1 VLQIITAGSAG
12 WSTTEVVAER
22 ARTVRG
28 LALRI
33 IVEPVL
39 MIDDDIELCS
49 MLEDYLTRHGF
60 TVSMEHNGE
69 LGLHRALTGEFS
81 IVLLD
86 VMLPGLDG
94 FEVLRRLRT
103 SSQVS
108 VLLLTAR
115 GEDIDRI
122 VGLEIGADDY
132 LPKPFNPRE
141 LLARIRAICG
151 AAQPTGK
158 GADGGPGH
166 QASFVGGIELDSG
179 ARTAVCNGVELDL
192 TNVEFE
198 LLGALMGAPGQILTR
213 EHLTELVLDRR
224 FNPFDRSLDM
234 HVSRLRRKLDD
245 AAKLGDQIK
254 TIRSVGISVG
264 RSLCQLRDPPHPVAA
279 HAGPGELTNAEHV
292 HQDIS
297 LLLAHRIPDHHL
309 HHFHPGAP
317 V

>member
-1 VLQIITAGSAG
+1 MWLRLSQSEPVPEFGVSLQ
-12 WSTTEVVAER
+12 
-22 ARTVRG
+22 
-28 LALRI
+28 LRS

-39 MIDDDIELCS
+39 LVDDDIELCS
-49 MLEDYLTRHGF
+49 MLEDYLVRHGF
-60 TVSMEHNGE
+60 AVTMEHNGE

-141 LLARIRAICG
+141 LLARIRAILRRS
-151 AAQPTGK
+151 AATALSRSGTK
-158 GADGGPGH
+158 AGGNSGIRH
-166 QASFVGGIELDSG
+166 LSVAGIELDTG
-179 ARTAVCNGVELDL
+179 ARTASCNGVEMEL

-198 LLGALMGAPGQILTR
+198 LLGALMQAPGQILTR
-213 EHLTELVLDRR
+213 EHLTECVLDRR

-245 AAKLGDQIK
+245 AANLGDQIK
-254 TIRSVGISVG
+254 TIRSVGYQLAIPAAPSGPAGSVSPFNAG
-264 RSLCQLRDPPHPVAA
+264 RES
-279 HAGPGELTNAEHV
+279 
-292 HQDIS
+292 
-297 LLLAHRIPDHHL
+297 
-309 HHFHPGAP
+309 
-317 V
+317 

>member
-1 VLQIITAGSAG
+1 
-12 WSTTEVVAER
+12 
-22 ARTVRG
+22 
-28 LALRI
+28 
-33 IVEPVL
+33 VEPVL
-39 MIDDDIELCS
+39 LIDDDIELCA
-49 MLEDYLTRHGF
+49 MLEDYLVRHGF
-60 TVSMEHNGE
+60 TVTAEHNGQ

-115 GEDIDRI
+115 GDDIDRI

-141 LLARIRAICG
+141 LLARIRAILRRS
-151 AAQPTGK
+151 AANRPASAAANTGIR
-158 GADGGPGH
+158 H
-166 QASFVGGIELDSG
+166 LSVGGMELDTGS
-179 ARTAVCNGVELDL
+179 RTATCQGVELEL

-245 AAKLGDQIK
+245 AAQLGDQIK
-254 TIRSVGISVG
+254 TIRSVGYQLAVPVSPTGSHPPASPAASAG
-264 RSLCQLRDPPHPVAA
+264 R
-279 HAGPGELTNAEHV
+279 EN
-292 HQDIS
+292 
-297 LLLAHRIPDHHL
+297 
-309 HHFHPGAP
+309 
-317 V
+317 

>member
-1 VLQIITAGSAG
+1 
-12 WSTTEVVAER
+12 
-22 ARTVRG
+22 
-28 LALRI
+28 
-33 IVEPVL
+33 VEPVL
-39 MIDDDIELCS
+39 IIDDDIELCS
-49 MLEDYLTRHGF
+49 MLEDYLVRHGF
-60 TVSMEHNGE
+60 AVSMEHNGE
-69 LGLHRALTGEFS
+69 LGLHRALTGEFA

-141 LLARIRAICG
+141 LLARVRAILRRSAANRQGIAG
-151 AAQPTGK
+151 AVTTIK
-158 GADGGPGH
+158 H
-166 QASFVGGIELDSG
+166 LCVGGIELDSG
-179 ARTAVCNGVELDL
+179 ARTATCNGVELDL

-198 LLGALMGAPGQILTR
+198 LLGALMGNPGQILTR
-213 EHLTELVLDRR
+213 EHLTEMVLDRR

-254 TIRSVGISVG
+254 TIRSVGYQLAVPVTHPPASGSAAHVG
-264 RSLCQLRDPPHPVAA
+264 R
-279 HAGPGELTNAEHV
+279 EN
-292 HQDIS
+292 
-297 LLLAHRIPDHHL
+297 
-309 HHFHPGAP
+309 
-317 V
+317 

>member
-1 VLQIITAGSAG
+1 M
-12 WSTTEVVAER
+12 
-22 ARTVRG
+22 
-28 LALRI
+28 
-33 IVEPVL
+33 EPVL
-39 MIDDDIELCS
+39 LIDDDIELCS
-49 MLEDYLTRHGF
+49 MLEDYLARHGF
-60 TVSMEHNGE
+60 AVTAEHHGE
-69 LGLHRALTGEFS
+69 LGLHRALTGAYA

-103 SSQVS
+103 NSQVS

-141 LLARIRAICG
+141 LLARIRAILRRSANNRTATG
-151 AAQPTGK
+151 VGKAAIR
-158 GADGGPGH
+158 H
-166 QASFVGGIELDSG
+166 LSVGGIELDTG
-179 ARTAVCNGVELDL
+179 ARTAICRGAELDL

-198 LLGALMGAPGQILTR
+198 LLGALMGAPGQILSR

-245 AAKLGDQIK
+245 AANLGDQIK
-254 TIRSVGISVG
+254 TIRSVGY
-264 RSLCQLRDPPHPVAA
+264 QLAVPVAIA
-279 HAGPGELTNAEHV
+279 ANSGKE
-292 HQDIS
+292 S
-297 LLLAHRIPDHHL
+297 
-309 HHFHPGAP
+309 
-317 V
+317 